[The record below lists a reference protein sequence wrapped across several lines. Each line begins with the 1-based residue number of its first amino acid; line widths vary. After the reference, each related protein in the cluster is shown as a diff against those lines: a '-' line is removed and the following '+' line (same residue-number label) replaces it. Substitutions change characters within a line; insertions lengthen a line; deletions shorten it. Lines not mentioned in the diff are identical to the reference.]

1 CETPCDFIT
10 DVKHHVTLCSV
21 CQLTI
26 PNQKKSSRSCG
37 SHCPPETLRVGYV
50 DFVGPVPCTPAGNAY
65 LIVFVDYL
73 NKWVEACAVKEATS
87 QVAAVKFVTDIF
99 ARHDTPTYLI
109 SDRRSPF
116 VSELF
121 EQVVSALDSVHRL
134 TTAYLPQTNAT
145 ERFYW
150 TLKTA
155 ICSYVGDK
163 HTSWDKF
170 LLQICRELDTPLDL
184 ITQPFTAGVDEPG
197 VLYPETLKASPQ
209 GTHNQ
214 TRAALDYSHG
224 RQKHYYDLRRQHAT
238 FRFGDLVRV
247 RTQARSDAQ
256 SNFTVK
262 LAPLFEGPLCVSQ
275 RLSYVN
281 YRLTWVDSGVDA
293 GVYHVV
299 NMQLFHTWD
308 SLTSKE
314 HSVSSHAVRETT
326 KDLDTD
332 TQAHPAPK
340 RWTNDF
346 HMTGLDLK

>member
-1 CETPCDFIT
+1 M
-10 DVKHHVTLCSV
+10 LSV
-21 CQLTI
+21 PT
-26 PNQKKSSRSCG
+26 NQAKSEKSSRSYG

-87 QVAAVKFVTDIF
+87 QVAAGKFVTDIF
-99 ARHDTPTYLI
+99 ARHGTPTYLI

-121 EQVVSALDSVHRL
+121 EQVVSALD
-134 TTAYLPQTNAT
+134 N
-145 ERFYW
+145 
-150 TLKTA
+150 A
-155 ICSYVGDK
+155 ICSYIGDK

-197 VLYPETLKASPQ
+197 P
-209 GTHNQ
+209 
-214 TRAALDYSHG
+214 
-224 RQKHYYDLRRQHAT
+224 
-238 FRFGDLVRV
+238 
-247 RTQARSDAQ
+247 Q

-299 NMQLFHTWD
+299 NMQLFHTRD

-332 TQAHPAPK
+332 PQAHPAPK

>member
-1 CETPCDFIT
+1 MRNSKCWVDPTQDR
-10 DVKHHVTLCSV
+10 D
-21 CQLTI
+21 
-26 PNQKKSSRSCG
+26 SSRSYG
-37 SHCPPETLRVGYV
+37 SHCPPETQRVGYV

-87 QVAAVKFVTDIF
+87 QVAAGKFVTDIF

-134 TTAYLPQTNAT
+134 TTAYLPQKNAT

-155 ICSYVGDK
+155 ICSYIGDK

-170 LLQICRELDTPLDL
+170 LLQICRELDTVLDL
-184 ITQPFTAGVDEPG
+184 ITQPFTAGV
-197 VLYPETLKASPQ
+197 VLMNRVYFTLRLL
-209 GTHNQ
+209 N
-214 TRAALDYSHG
+214 HG

-262 LAPLFEGPLCVSQ
+262 LAPLFKGPLCVSQ